1 MVAGSNAPV
10 GVHAGAL
17 LKARQGDGGGVAPD
31 GCGRRQCERGCE
43 YQEGEETHGAVD
55 VVLVVDE
62 W

>member
-1 MVAGSNAPV
+1 MVAGSKAPV

-17 LKARQGDGGGVAPD
+17 LEARHGAGGGVAPD
-31 GCGRRQCERGCE
+31 GRGGHQCELGRE

-55 VVLVVDE
+55 VVFVVDE